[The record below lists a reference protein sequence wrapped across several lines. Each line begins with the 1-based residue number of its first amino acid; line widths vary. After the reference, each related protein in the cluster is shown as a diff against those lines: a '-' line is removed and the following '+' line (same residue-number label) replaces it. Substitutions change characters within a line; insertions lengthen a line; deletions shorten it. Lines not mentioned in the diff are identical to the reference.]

1 LEYLG
6 YQASVRLVENK
17 EIIKYDVKK
26 LRERW
31 KRSREANRELAPQV
45 KNLTEQ
51 RRGREETPSPTRNE
65 WRHRFMRKLLLTED
79 AAHDATNHQ
88 LY

>member
-1 LEYLG
+1 LQYLG

-31 KRSREANRELAPQV
+31 KRSRDAI
-45 KNLTEQ
+45 KNSHLSQKLNGTAEGK
-51 RRGREETPSPTRNE
+51 RRNS
-65 WRHRFMRKLLLTED
+65 
-79 AAHDATNHQ
+79 
-88 LY
+88 